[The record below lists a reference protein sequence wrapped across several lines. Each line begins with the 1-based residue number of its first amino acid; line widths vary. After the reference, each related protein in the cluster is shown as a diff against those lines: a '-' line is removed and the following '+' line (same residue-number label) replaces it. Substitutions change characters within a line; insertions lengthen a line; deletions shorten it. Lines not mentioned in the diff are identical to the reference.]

1 MHIGVHSRAY
11 AFASSKKIFH
21 NRHFTQHISISK
33 GNIVLI
39 FKGKGLYITQHGQLR
54 FPGVGTFKK
63 KEPET
68 DNQHDEKA
76 DVYKN
81 FLSHL

>member
-1 MHIGVHSRAY
+1 MHIGIHSGAY
-11 AFASSKKIFH
+11 AFAGSKKVFNH
-21 NRHFTQHISISK
+21 CYFSQHISISK
-33 GNIVLI
+33 GNIILI
-39 FKGKGLYITQHGQLR
+39 FKGKGLHITQHGQLR
-54 FPGVGTFKK
+54 LPGVGTFKE